1 MGGVSVPVVRAEG
14 EGEVLRGVG
23 GVRYLV
29 RLSGADT
36 AGELAVVEC
45 ELAPG
50 SIGAAAHVH
59 RRHAEH
65 FHVIT
70 GEVTFE
76 TPDGDVVAGPDTWV
90 SVPRDVAHGFRNDGA
105 VAALLRCTVTPAGY
119 EDYFRAIDRALSL
132 GEELAPDDLAR
143 LRSAYSTDTLDPES

>member
-1 MGGVSVPVVRAEG
+1 MSIPVVRASGDG
-14 EGEVLRGVG
+14 ELLQGVG

-50 SIGAAAHVH
+50 AVGAAAHVH
-59 RRHAEH
+59 HGHAEH

-76 TPDGDVVAGPDTWV
+76 TPDGDLVAGPDTWV
-90 SVPRDVAHGFRNDGA
+90 SVPREAVHGFRNDGA
-105 VAALLRCTVTPAGY
+105 SPALLRCTVTPAGY
-119 EDYFRAIDRALSL
+119 EGYFRAIDRALDL
-132 GEELAPDDLAR
+132 GEELAPADLAR
-143 LRSAYSTDTLDPES
+143 LRSAYATDTVDPEL